1 MQFTEAIKLALQ
13 SLWANKMRT
22 ILTLIGVVMGVASV
36 IMVITLVNGAN
47 KYVSTK
53 LSGYGADVFT
63 VTRMAPRDLLRRRLL
78 PLSEAQDHPHRGL
91 RGGARQLHGVQ
102 RSGRAAQQ
110 VNQRGLQRPLQQ
122 QHRGARLHLDHAQ
135 PEQHRYCPGPRI
147 YARRRGHGTHD
158 AIVGYDIVDNLLG
171 DGDPIGKEIRVDG
184 IPYTIVGVGDR
195 QGKTLGQSQDN
206 WVAVPI
212 TTYQQTYGYND
223 SVDIYA
229 RANGNAE
236 VMERAKDEVRVL
248 MRTRRHNAPG
258 TDDDFE
264 IATNDTF
271 LDIWK
276 QISSLFAWVV
286 LGIASISLV
295 VGGIVIM
302 NIMLVSV
309 TERTREI
316 GVRKALGAK
325 QRDVL
330 LQFLIESATMALT
343 GGAIG
348 VLMRGHC
355 RQADHADH
363 WISHHRAVVERS
375 AGAVCGRRHWHLLR
389 RLPRQQGRQAGPGGG
404 VAGGAVKAGVRDQG
418 LGVRRNGMVQ
428 SFRDLQ
434 VWQRAIQMS
443 IAIYRLTQGFPREEL
458 YGLTSQIRR
467 AAVSVAS
474 NIAEGHGR
482 LGSGEY
488 RQFLGFA
495 RGSNFEVQTQLEI
508 ARALGLGDSTLLG
521 EAEGLSLE
529 VGKMISGIL
538 NAIKDK
544 DRVSQ
549 P

>member
-1 MQFTEAIKLALQ
+1 MPIAEAFKLALQ

-22 ILTLIGVVMGVASV
+22 VLTLIGVVMGVASV
-36 IMVITLVNGAN
+36 IMVVTLVNGADR
-47 KYVSTK
+47 YVSTK

-63 VTRMAPRDLLRRRLL
+63 VTRMSSVILSAEDYFRFQKRKIIRFEDYEAVRDNCEDCAEVGAMLNKSTNVVYNGHSSNNTGVRGYTWNM
-78 PLSEAQDHPHRGL
+78 LSLNNIDIALGRGFTP
-91 RGGARQLHGVQ
+91 A
-102 RSGRAAQQ
+102 
-110 VNQRGLQRPLQQ
+110 
-122 QHRGARLHLDHAQ
+122 DDD
-135 PEQHRYCPGPRI
+135 
-147 YARRRGHGTHD
+147 HGTHD
-158 AIVGYDIVDNLLG
+158 AIVGYDIIDNLMG
-171 DGDPIGKEIRVDG
+171 DGDPLGKEIRVDG

-248 MRTRRHNAPG
+248 MRARRHNAPG
-258 TDDDFE
+258 QPEDFE
-264 IATNDTF
+264 LETNDTF

-330 LQFLIESATMALT
+330 LQFLIESGTMAFL

-348 VLMRGHC
+348 VMIGVGVGKL
-355 RQADHADH
+355 
-363 WISHHRAVVERS
+363 ITLVVGFPTS
-375 AGAVCGRRHWHLLR
+375 VPVWAIFMGLFLA
-389 RLPRQQGRQAGPGGG
+389 GG
-404 VAGGAVKAGVRDQG
+404 VGIFFGVYPASKAAKLDPVVA
-418 LGVRRNGMVQ
+418 L
-428 SFRDLQ
+428 
-434 VWQRAIQMS
+434 RA
-443 IAIYRLTQGFPREEL
+443 EL
-458 YGLTSQIRR
+458 
-467 AAVSVAS
+467 
-474 NIAEGHGR
+474 
-482 LGSGEY
+482 
-488 RQFLGFA
+488 
-495 RGSNFEVQTQLEI
+495 
-508 ARALGLGDSTLLG
+508 
-521 EAEGLSLE
+521 
-529 VGKMISGIL
+529 
-538 NAIKDK
+538 
-544 DRVSQ
+544 
-549 P
+549 